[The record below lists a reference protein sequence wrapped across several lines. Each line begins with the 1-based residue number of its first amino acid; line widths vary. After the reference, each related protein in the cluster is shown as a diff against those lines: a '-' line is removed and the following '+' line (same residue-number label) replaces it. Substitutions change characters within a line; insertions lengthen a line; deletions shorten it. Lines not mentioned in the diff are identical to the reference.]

1 MFKRFTY
8 TVSLCLALLCHFV
21 SNAQPRPLAE
31 NTSNAAAFQA
41 LSQLDKSVMQ
51 TKTLY
56 DYAAPL
62 SGLVNY
68 TGNSDSPSSNSDHFH
83 QAVWEL
89 WMGSFNMSN
98 QRWLNPYDLADKAAV
113 DNSQFVHP
121 VGVMCHN
128 FEYIDSSAVRDNR
141 LYIQDSKLYDV
152 PGRQSS
158 PYVLARAVISTPV
171 FKPEQQ
177 IQEGT
182 HYFDLK
188 PDYLLGSMSGQISE
202 IKVNFNDGQGWRV
215 ASSPLNSTT
224 RWAVYLPGGETIM
237 QTIITLTNNQTFSA
251 SAKIFVKSRPPIQLS
266 GCSGV
271 DQFEVTGFPF
281 SSLEYDGNGSARAAR
296 GKAYIFFSNAN
307 CQSRQVTKPIVFI
320 DGFDPTNTRFVENI
334 YAQFINAPF
343 DEGGSQKRL
352 ADELRAQGYDI
363 IIYDY
368 LADSGPTSGGSDFI
382 EANALSVA
390 KLMQELYSRYGST
403 MQEDFVLIGPSMGSL
418 VAQYALAWM
427 EKQGMPHHTRLF
439 ASFDGVHQGANVPLE
454 RVWELIELESR
465 ANFVV
470 AKLQSYDQT
479 VEATASAVR

>member
-1 MFKRFTY
+1 
-8 TVSLCLALLCHFV
+8 
-21 SNAQPRPLAE
+21 
-31 NTSNAAAFQA
+31 
-41 LSQLDKSVMQ
+41 MQ